1 VLSAVFGRCSLLA
14 LAVVERTRFA
24 ERVEPRSRCATL
36 CARTECLLHAHC
48 MRRMMGVTVSGAMKA
63 IQIRRVPDDIHRE
76 LRERAAAAGLSLS
89 QYLLAELERIAKTPR
104 IADVL
109 ERAAATSPALPTD
122 VIVEAV
128 RAGRD
133 RK

>member
-1 VLSAVFGRCSLLA
+1 
-14 LAVVERTRFA
+14 
-24 ERVEPRSRCATL
+24 
-36 CARTECLLHAHC
+36 
-48 MRRMMGVTVSGAMKA
+48 MKA
-63 IQIRRVPDDIHRE
+63 IQIRCVPDDIHRE

-133 RK
+133 RN